1 MSYYT
6 YDDDSYPNP
15 ETTVGKVALVIGY
28 LSPFILIAAILIW
41 LFW

>member
-1 MSYYT
+1 MSYYV
-6 YDDDSYPNP
+6 YEKDFIKDDS
-15 ETTVGKVALVIGY
+15 EAIAVLIGL